1 MKDALDIARRL
12 LDLVLDLVPHEEAS
26 KLLTEAAI
34 KRQNAAADLAE
45 IAKFGET

>member
-1 MKDALDIARRL
+1 VKDALDIARRL

>member
-45 IAKFGET
+45 IAKFGKT